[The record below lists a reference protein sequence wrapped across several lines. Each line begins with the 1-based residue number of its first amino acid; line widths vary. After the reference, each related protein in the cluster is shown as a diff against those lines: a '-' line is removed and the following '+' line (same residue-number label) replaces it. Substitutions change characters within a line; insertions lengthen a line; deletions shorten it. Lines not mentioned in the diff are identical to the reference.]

1 MYNPATSRFVTEDV
15 YTLRLYLITYWDN
28 LRCGGSDLSG
38 VQFDSPTV
46 LNLTDMLKALLCMR
60 NNIDIK
66 KYAQGERAG
75 DRE

>member
-1 MYNPATSRFVTEDV
+1 MYNPATCRFVTEDV

-28 LRCGGSDLSG
+28 LRSGGADLPG

-46 LNLTDMLKALLCMR
+46 LKLTDMFNALLCMR
-60 NNIDIK
+60 NNIVIK